1 MELTKQDKKNIQER
15 TRKLSFR
22 ITEEAREYSR
32 LYEKT
37 YYEEVIKV
45 CQRNIEIIDSL
56 HEQTIKMSEDDK
68 EVDTNNHIW
77 LKNNSADY
85 SPAKRRASTG
95 TWK

>member
-22 ITEEAREYSR
+22 ITEEAKEYSR

-45 CQRNIEIIDSL
+45 WESTVEYTVSL
-56 HEQTIKMSEDDK
+56 HEQTMKMSEDDK
-68 EVDTNNHIW
+68 T
-77 LKNNSADY
+77 
-85 SPAKRRASTG
+85 
-95 TWK
+95 

>member
-32 LYEKT
+32 LYEKK

-45 CQRNIEIIDSL
+45 CQRNIEIIESL
-56 HEQTIKMSEDDK
+56 QEQTIKMSEDDK
-68 EVDTNNHIW
+68 T
-77 LKNNSADY
+77 
-85 SPAKRRASTG
+85 
-95 TWK
+95 

>member
-45 CQRNIEIIDSL
+45 CQQKIEAINAL
-56 HEQTIKMSEDDK
+56 HGQMMKVSEDDR
-68 EVDTNNHIW
+68 T
-77 LKNNSADY
+77 
-85 SPAKRRASTG
+85 
-95 TWK
+95 

>member
-45 CQRNIEIIDSL
+45 CQRNIEAIDSA
-56 HEQTIKMSEDDK
+56 HELIRKLSKDDK
-68 EVDTNNHIW
+68 T
-77 LKNNSADY
+77 
-85 SPAKRRASTG
+85 
-95 TWK
+95 

>member
-22 ITEEAREYSR
+22 ITEEAKEYSR

-45 CQRNIEIIDSL
+45 CQQNIETIDAL
-56 HEQTIKMSEDDK
+56 HEQMMKVSEDDK
-68 EVDTNNHIW
+68 T
-77 LKNNSADY
+77 
-85 SPAKRRASTG
+85 
-95 TWK
+95 

>member
-22 ITEEAREYSR
+22 ITEEAKEYSR

-45 CQRNIEIIDSL
+45 CQQNIETIDAL
-56 HEQTIKMSEDDK
+56 HEQMMKVSEDDR
-68 EVDTNNHIW
+68 T
-77 LKNNSADY
+77 
-85 SPAKRRASTG
+85 
-95 TWK
+95 